1 MSDLRLQ
8 FTTPEPAAPA
18 QAHMPLGRILVN
30 SGAIDH
36 ADLVRALQDQQRLNV
51 PLGECLIASGAV
63 SSAQLCAALA
73 VQYNLQHIDLAVD
86 PPKAAMAQH
95 LDALDCLKYG
105 IVPWRSLGDTI
116 MVAVSTPDQFD
127 QIALQVARS
136 GVSLLPV
143 IADNKQISESITALY
158 GAELAQRAAIRVP
171 PIESCRTWRA
181 DAKSRRAWSMGIL
194 ALMAIVLVLEPAW
207 GFTIILL
214 WALCSSVMIVSLRT
228 VALFTHVFLRK
239 VPPSP
244 PPQQE
249 PDHPFQP
256 HVSVLVPLFREKEI
270 AGALIARLA
279 KLTYPKSL
287 LQIVLVLEEGDDMTR
302 DTIARTKLPS
312 WFDVIEVPQANSL
325 RTKPRAMNYALD
337 FCKGSII
344 GVWDAEDAPE
354 VDQIDRVIRHFANA
368 PKNVVCVQG
377 MLDYYNARTNWISR
391 CFTIEYAAWWRVVL
405 PGIARLGFIVPLGG
419 TTLFF
424 RRTALEELRGWD
436 AHNVT
441 EDADLGVRL
450 ARHGYKTDLLPT
462 VTYEEANFR
471 AWPWVK
477 QRSRWLKGFLTTW
490 CVHMRQPLK
499 LIKQVGFLRF
509 LGLQI
514 LFLATVSQF
523 LCAPLLWTLCITL
536 VGLSHPV
543 ETVLG
548 IQMLKGLFF
557 YFIFAELVNIS
568 IALRAVRGKEHRH
581 LIPWAFSLPF
591 YFILGTFAAYKA
603 LYEFIFHP
611 FYWDKTE
618 HGVPHKT
625 DEKTAPPTPV
635 PTG

>member
-1 MSDLRLQ
+1 M
-8 FTTPEPAAPA
+8 
-18 QAHMPLGRILVN
+18 N
-30 SGAIDH
+30 SGAIDQ
-36 ADLVRALQDQQRLNV
+36 ADLVRALQEQERLNV
-51 PLGECLIASGAV
+51 PLGECLIASGTITP
-63 SSAQLCAALA
+63 AQLCAALA
-73 VQYNLQHIDLAVD
+73 TQYNLQHIDLAVD
-86 PPKAAMAQH
+86 PPKRTMAQH

-116 MVAVSTPDQFD
+116 MIAISNPDQFE
-127 QIALQVARS
+127 QIARQLAS
-136 GVSLLPV
+136 PGVSLLPV
-143 IADNKQISESITALY
+143 VADKKQISESITALY
-158 GAELAQRAAIRVP
+158 GADLAQRAATRVP
-171 PIESCRTWRA
+171 PIESCRTWRE
-181 DAKSRRAWSMGIL
+181 DARGRRAWSVGIL
-194 ALMAIVLVLEPAW
+194 ALLAIVLILEPAW
-207 GFTIILL
+207 GFTTILL
-214 WALCSSVMIVSLRT
+214 WALCSSIMTVSLRT
-228 VALFTHVFLRK
+228 IALFTHVFEPKL
-239 VPPSP
+239 PPRP
-244 PPQQE
+244 TLDIGPE
-249 PDHPFQP
+249 PDQISRPY
-256 HVSVLVPLFREKEI
+256 VSVLVPLFREKEI
-270 AGALIARLA
+270 AGALITRLA

-287 LQIVLVLEEGDDMTR
+287 LQIMLVLEEGDDMTR
-302 DTIARTKLPS
+302 DTIARTALPA
-312 WFDVIEVPQANSL
+312 WFDVIEVPQANNL

-354 VDQIDRVIRHFANA
+354 VDQIDRIIQHFAHA

-405 PGIARLGFIVPLGG
+405 PGIARLGLIVPLGG

-424 RRTALEELRGWD
+424 RRSVLEELRAWD

-523 LCAPLLWTLCITL
+523 LCAPLLWSFCVTL

-548 IQMLKGLFF
+548 AQILKGLFY
-557 YFIFAELVNIS
+557 YFIFAELLNIS
-568 IALRAVRGKEHRH
+568 IAIRAVRGSKHRH
-581 LIPWAFSLPF
+581 LIPWAFGLPF

-603 LYEFIFHP
+603 LYEFIFDP

-625 DEKTAPPTPV
+625 EEQSDARTPV
-635 PTG
+635 PAG